1 MASESLTL
9 TSNQRLFWQIV
20 ADLDD
25 WKKRGNP
32 AQWVRPGFYL
42 ALVGLVLLPAE
53 FVAVVKASSATSEN
67 LVGVVMIA
75 LGTWSVAYA
84 WVIDRVFQSW
94 SERVY
99 RQFERYKPVSA
110 EAWLELKEDVTL
122 NHRLTLRAAVRW
134 AEKERVCLSASNDQ
148 SDPTGTPRALFM
160 QSSHRWP
167 AALA

>member
-42 ALVGLVLLPAE
+42 SLVGLVLLPAE

-67 LVGVVMIA
+67 PVGAVMIA
-75 LGTWSVAYA
+75 LGT
-84 WVIDRVFQSW
+84 
-94 SERVY
+94 
-99 RQFERYKPVSA
+99 
-110 EAWLELKEDVTL
+110 
-122 NHRLTLRAAVRW
+122 
-134 AEKERVCLSASNDQ
+134 
-148 SDPTGTPRALFM
+148 
-160 QSSHRWP
+160 
-167 AALA
+167 